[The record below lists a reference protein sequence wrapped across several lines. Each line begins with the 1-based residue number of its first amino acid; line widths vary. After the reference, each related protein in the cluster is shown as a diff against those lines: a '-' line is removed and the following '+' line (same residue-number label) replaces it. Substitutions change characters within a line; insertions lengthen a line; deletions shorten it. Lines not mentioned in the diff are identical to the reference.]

1 MSELDVFNRPS
12 RAIKRHDLPTS
23 AAARDT
29 HHLDLHLAGGA
40 LRLGPPPPDA
50 RAVVVAVHGRSLS
63 PEYMVEHLV
72 DRLRFDRRDDVSFI
86 LPRADH
92 DSWYPAGFLSPMHEN
107 QPALDDAL
115 AVMRRVESELD
126 GIDRRHVVWAGFSQG
141 ACMVAE
147 HVARHPAR
155 WGGLAV
161 LTGGLISALGEPVG
175 TGTFDGMPAYFS
187 NGDDD
192 SWVPAW
198 HTEATA
204 EQFRRAGA
212 SVLVDVIP
220 ARPHEISDGEV
231 ERVAGL
237 IVGAMA

>member
-1 MSELDVFNRPS
+1 MNEIDVFNRP
-12 RAIKRHDLPTS
+12 AQTVKRHDLPTT

-29 HHLDLHLAGGA
+29 HHLAIHRSGGA
-40 LRLGPPPPDA
+40 LRLGPSPVDA
-50 RAVVVAVHGRSLS
+50 AAVAVAVHGRSLS

-72 DRLRFDRRDDVSFI
+72 RRVQSAHPDEIAWV
-86 LPRADH
+86 LPRADQS
-92 DSWYPAGFLSPMHEN
+92 SWYPAGFLSPMHEN

-115 AVMRRVESELD
+115 AVMREIEGELAS
-126 GIDRRHVVWAGFSQG
+126 IEARRVVWIGFSQG

-147 HVARHPAR
+147 HAARSPKR

-161 LTGGLISALGEPVG
+161 LTGGLISALGEELG
-175 TGTFDGMPAYFS
+175 AGTFDGMPAYFS

-198 HTEATA
+198 HTQATA

-212 SVLVDVIP
+212 QVHVDVI
-220 ARPHEISDGEV
+220 AGRAHEISDLEV
-231 ERVAGL
+231 ERVRAL
-237 IVGAMA
+237 VDGATA